1 MNVSYDTSKSYD
13 FNTKLNYLFN
23 NMKNQ
28 TLVTFV
34 VVHVNVTAL
43 SCFKVYKWP
52 TCLEEASD
60 PHA

>member
-1 MNVSYDTSKSYD
+1 MNVSYDTSISYN

-28 TLVTFV
+28 ALVTLVL
-34 VVHVNVTAL
+34 VHVNVTTP
-43 SCFKVYKWP
+43 SCLKVYKWH
-52 TCLEEASD
+52 TCLGEAID